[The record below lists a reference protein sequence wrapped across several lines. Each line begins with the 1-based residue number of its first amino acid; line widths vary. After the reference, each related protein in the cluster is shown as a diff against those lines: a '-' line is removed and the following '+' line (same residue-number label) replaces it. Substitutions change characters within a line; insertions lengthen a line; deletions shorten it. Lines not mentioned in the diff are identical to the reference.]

1 MTASCSIFIS
11 SFCCLLLSPPR
22 VSGPDIIDQEAYALV
37 IRRIQPEHT
46 LEDKRRFGKPFQ
58 PPKAQPVALQAPQ
71 KRTVVHVAPRE
82 RAVESGGASGS
93 APGSTCSIS
102 KAGRFPRAMIGLAH
116 SSIGSSSSPQYF
128 FSGFHMP
135 MA

>member
-11 SFCCLLLSPPR
+11 SFCCLLLCPPR
-22 VSGPDIIDQEAYALV
+22 VSGPAIIDQEAYALV

-82 RAVESGGASGS
+82 RAVESGRERQLADAQADFVMPNGLLWMFIENKMAEVRMGIETT
-93 APGSTCSIS
+93 PV
-102 KAGRFPRAMIGLAH
+102 RFAK
-116 SSIGSSSSPQYF
+116 
-128 FSGFHMP
+128 FHE
-135 MA
+135 

>member
-82 RAVESGGASGS
+82 RAVESGRERQLADAQGDFVM
-93 APGSTCSIS
+93 PN
-102 KAGRFPRAMIGLAH
+102 GLLRMVVKNKMAEV
-116 SSIGSSSSPQYF
+116 
-128 FSGFHMP
+128 HMRVGT
-135 MA
+135 